1 MRSTLFLSLAL
12 PALCASLACSG
23 YDMGP
28 MARVASAIVVS
39 LSASEL
45 ETGQPGIATAVVLD
59 QYGAP
64 LDAGPVTWSSN
75 FPEVAVVQPT
85 TGQILA
91 VASGNAQIAAT
102 FAGKEGHQTV
112 TVSPPPILVNE
123 VNTNGDSPLGWV
135 ELFNPLPEAVD
146 MTGWTIT
153 SNDLAHS
160 FSFAPGTTIP
170 SGGHFV
176 VEESSFPS
184 GLNATD
190 GVHLFSRFSIE
201 SDGTSWSGGPLTT
214 LGRCPDGVGPFHVTL
229 APSKGATNICP

>member
-1 MRSTLFLSLAL
+1 MRPIHFLTLAL
-12 PALCASLACSG
+12 PALSASLACSG
-23 YDMGP
+23 YSTGP
-28 MARVASAIVVS
+28 AARVATAISVT
-39 LSASEL
+39 LSATEL
-45 ETGQPGIATAVVLD
+45 ETGQSGTATAVVVD

-64 LDAGPVTWSSN
+64 LDAGPVIWSSN
-75 FPEVAVVQPT
+75 FPAVAVVQPA

-91 VASGNAQIAAT
+91 VASGNAQIIAK
-102 FAGKEGHQTV
+102 FAGKEGHQAV

-123 VNTNGDSPLGWV
+123 VNTNGDSPGGWV

-153 SNDLAHS
+153 SNDLDHS
-160 FSFAPGTTIP
+160 VSFAPGTIIP

-184 GLNATD
+184 GLNRTD
-190 GVHLFSRFSIE
+190 GVHLFSRFAVE

-214 LGRCPDGVGPFHVTL
+214 LGRCPDGQGAFHVTL